1 MKKSIL
7 INYHYDLSDYN
18 DKISFE
24 LQEQLESAAENRIL
38 EMRKEGYTSGELC
51 FLDTNTDIEI
61 FGWWDFSY
69 TDPS

>member
-1 MKKSIL
+1 MERSIR
-7 INYHYDLSDYN
+7 INYRYNLSDYD
-18 DKISFE
+18 DKISHE
-24 LQEQLESAAENRIL
+24 LREQLEEHAEARIL
-38 EMRKEGYTSGELC
+38 SMRKDGYTSGELC